1 MASIDLCSVTKTY
14 PGGKTVMENFDLHV
28 RDGSFT
34 VLVGPSGCGK
44 TTSIRMI
51 AGLEELTAGDVKID
65 GEVVTHQEPG
75 ERGIAMVFQEDRL
88 LPGCTVLENLRLVAP
103 ERSDTELTALL
114 GELGLS
120 GWENARP
127 GKLSGG
133 MRRRA
138 AIARALVFH
147 SPLVIMDEPFK
158 GLDEATLAA
167 TLACVDRWLGDRT
180 FLLVTHSPQEA
191 ERLGCRITRL
201 DELTQTGSEKQN

>member
-1 MASIDLCSVTKTY
+1 MPEIRNLSFSYDGTPVFSGLCLSL
-14 PGGKTVMENFDLHV
+14 P
-28 RDGSFT
+28 DGSRT
-34 VLVGPSGCGK
+34 ALLAPSGFGK
-44 TTSIRMI
+44 TTLLRLLCGSLTPQGGSLTPQGGSIT
-51 AGLEELTAGDVKID
+51 GLPAE
-65 GEVVTHQEPG
+65 
-75 ERGIAMVFQEDRL
+75 GIAMVFQEDRL

-103 ERSDTELTALL
+103 ERPDTELTALL

-201 DELTQTGSEKQN
+201 DELTRTGSEKQN

>member
-1 MASIDLCSVTKTY
+1 MPEIRNLSFSYDGTPVFSGLCLSL
-14 PGGKTVMENFDLHV
+14 P
-28 RDGSFT
+28 DGSRT
-34 VLVGPSGCGK
+34 ALLAPRVRQDHPAPAALRQSYPPERQH
-44 TTSIRMI
+44 T
-51 AGLEELTAGDVKID
+51 GLPAE
-65 GEVVTHQEPG
+65 
-75 ERGIAMVFQEDRL
+75 GIAMVFQEDRL

-103 ERSDTELTALL
+103 ERPDTELIALL

-147 SPLVIMDEPFK
+147 SPAGHHGRAVQGAGRSHPGSDPCLCGPL
-158 GLDEATLAA
+158 G
-167 TLACVDRWLGDRT
+167 LGDRT

-191 ERLGCRITRL
+191 ERPGLPDTRL
-201 DELTQTGSEKQN
+201 DELTRTGSEKQN

>member
-1 MASIDLCSVTKTY
+1 
-14 PGGKTVMENFDLHV
+14 
-28 RDGSFT
+28 
-34 VLVGPSGCGK
+34 
-44 TTSIRMI
+44 
-51 AGLEELTAGDVKID
+51 
-65 GEVVTHQEPG
+65 
-75 ERGIAMVFQEDRL
+75 MVFQEDRL

-158 GLDEATLAA
+158 GLDETTLAA

>member
-1 MASIDLCSVTKTY
+1 MAYHALKNRADAEDVMQTTLLRLLCGSLTPQGGSIT
-14 PGGKTVMENFDLHV
+14 
-28 RDGSFT
+28 
-34 VLVGPSGCGK
+34 
-44 TTSIRMI
+44 
-51 AGLEELTAGDVKID
+51 GLPAE
-65 GEVVTHQEPG
+65 
-75 ERGIAMVFQEDRL
+75 GIAMVFQEDRL

-103 ERSDTELTALL
+103 ERPDTELIALL

-120 GWENARP
+120 GRENARP

-201 DELTQTGSEKQN
+201 DELTRTGSGKQN

>member
-1 MASIDLCSVTKTY
+1 
-14 PGGKTVMENFDLHV
+14 
-28 RDGSFT
+28 
-34 VLVGPSGCGK
+34 
-44 TTSIRMI
+44 
-51 AGLEELTAGDVKID
+51 
-65 GEVVTHQEPG
+65 
-75 ERGIAMVFQEDRL
+75 MVFQEDRL

-103 ERSDTELTALL
+103 ERPATELTALL
-114 GELGLS
+114 GELELS

-158 GLDEATLAA
+158 GLDEAHPGSNPRL
-167 TLACVDRWLGDRT
+167 CVDRWLGDRT

-191 ERLGCRITRL
+191 ERLGCPDHPVWAPSPPEPAL
-201 DELTQTGSEKQN
+201 KKQN

>member
-1 MASIDLCSVTKTY
+1 
-14 PGGKTVMENFDLHV
+14 
-28 RDGSFT
+28 
-34 VLVGPSGCGK
+34 
-44 TTSIRMI
+44 
-51 AGLEELTAGDVKID
+51 
-65 GEVVTHQEPG
+65 
-75 ERGIAMVFQEDRL
+75 MVFQEDRL

-103 ERSDTELTALL
+103 ERPDTELIALL

>member
-1 MASIDLCSVTKTY
+1 MPEIRNLSFSYDGTPVFSGLCLSL
-14 PGGKTVMENFDLHV
+14 P
-28 RDGSFT
+28 DGSRT
-34 VLVGPSGCGK
+34 ALLAPSGFGK
-44 TTSIRMI
+44 TTLLRLLCGSLTPQGGSIT
-51 AGLEELTAGDVKID
+51 GLPAE
-65 GEVVTHQEPG
+65 
-75 ERGIAMVFQEDRL
+75 GIAMVFQEDRL

-103 ERSDTELTALL
+103 ERSDTELIALL

-120 GWENARP
+120 GWGNARP

-201 DELTQTGSEKQN
+201 DELTRTGSEKQN

>member
-1 MASIDLCSVTKTY
+1 MPEIRNLSFSYDGTPVFSGLCLSL
-14 PGGKTVMENFDLHV
+14 P
-28 RDGSFT
+28 DGSRT
-34 VLVGPSGCGK
+34 ALLAPSGFGK
-44 TTSIRMI
+44 TTLLRLLCGSLTPQGGSIT
-51 AGLEELTAGDVKID
+51 GLPAE
-65 GEVVTHQEPG
+65 
-75 ERGIAMVFQEDRL
+75 GIAMVFQEDRL

-103 ERSDTELTALL
+103 ERPDTELIALL

-158 GLDEATLAA
+158 GLDEATRARVIDETRRLCRGK
-167 TLACVDRWLGDRT
+167 TVLM
-180 FLLVTHSPQEA
+180 VTHEAAEA
-191 ERLGCRITRL
+191 ERMGAKIVGLL
-201 DELTQTGSEKQN
+201 DSKG